1 MMLTTARLRLV
12 PPEAHHIPAYAAFL
26 ASPRAAER
34 GWQAL
39 PHEAW
44 RHFAAILGHGLLRG
58 FGPLVAE
65 DRESGRALGLFGPW
79 WPEGQPEREVKWTLF
94 DAADEGRGYAAEA
107 ARACLAHVFGTLGWP
122 GAVSYITP
130 DNARSAALALR
141 LGAVQDGTW
150 TTPRGTLVMVF
161 RHAPTPLPSSPT
173 RGEAGLERLSVAQ
186 PYRAPSWGGAGGSA
200 TMGRVSGKGGLA

>member
-1 MMLTTARLRLV
+1 MILTTPRLRLV
-12 PPEAHHIPAYAAFL
+12 PPEARHIPAYAAFL
-26 ASPRAAER
+26 ASPRAAAR
-34 GWQAL
+34 GWQAM

-94 DAADEGRGYAAEA
+94 ETSDEGRGLAAEA
-107 ARACLAHVFGTLGWP
+107 ARACLGHVFGTLGWT

-150 TTPRGTLVMVF
+150 TTPRGTLVQVF
-161 RHAPTPLPSSPT
+161 RHQPPLPSSPT
-173 RGEAGLERLSVAQ
+173 RGEAGLEGQPVAQ
-186 PYRAPSWGGAGGSA
+186 PYHAPSRGGVGGSA
-200 TMGRVSGKGGLA
+200 TKGKVSGKGGPA